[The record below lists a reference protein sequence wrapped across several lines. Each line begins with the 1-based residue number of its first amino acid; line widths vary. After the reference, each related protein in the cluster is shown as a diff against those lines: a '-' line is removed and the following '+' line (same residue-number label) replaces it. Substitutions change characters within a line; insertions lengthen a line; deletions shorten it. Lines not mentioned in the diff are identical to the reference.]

1 MDGNCKLKNTKTNN
15 NSYLLCLQSM
25 NGLPDS
31 LALRFHLYLNV
42 LPLLEQVAMY
52 CCFTIGIICLTLAIY
67 RCFTRQNSNEK
78 QPNIRYIDEE
88 MAYIDRKLSYTPE
101 KRCSMTSKELEV
113 YMSSLVIPLN
123 QEMSFQ
129 EFQELKEDNV

>member
-1 MDGNCKLKNTKTNN
+1 M
-15 NSYLLCLQSM
+15 M

-31 LALRFHLYLNV
+31 LALRFHLYLNI
-42 LPLLEQVAMY
+42 LPLLQTTLMY
-52 CCFTIGIICLTLAIY
+52 FCFIMGVVCLVLAIY
-67 RCFTRQNSNEK
+67 RCMKRKNLDETTNRC
-78 QPNIRYIDEE
+78 IDDEE

-101 KRCSMTSKELEV
+101 KRASMTSKELEV

-123 QEMSFQ
+123 QDMSFQ